1 MNNKQKLITAGICAV
16 PIVILAA
23 IGANLPENREEEPV
37 SVTTSTL
44 TEPSEH
50 GTSQYVDYIY
60 YKAKEDAVTATDE
73 DLQAAF
79 TWLKEN
85 TENYFSSQEYM
96 ELTMYYGE
104 LLEMK
109 YKGTNNEYEKL
120 GWQAYKTIKFV
131 YREVESVSDEATQD
145 NLNELKEMVL
155 NAEDIITTTSIT
167 EAGTT
172 TSPSS
177 ESLLD
182 EETARKLIVSIL
194 KENMQNGFGDNCN
207 VEYNEELDSYVVS
220 AWNDGLAEYA
230 MFGEDLTE
238 WNNLIDSLK
247 STSESLLTSIRQLD
261 PDANITLNVLNDLNT
276 DNVIL
281 TVYNGA
287 VVYNARN
294 DS

>member
-37 SVTTSTL
+37 SVTTSTI

-73 DLQAAF
+73 DLQAAL

-155 NAEDIITTTSIT
+155 NVEDI
-167 EAGTT
+167 
-172 TSPSS
+172 
-177 ESLLD
+177 
-182 EETARKLIVSIL
+182 K
-194 KENMQNGFGDNCN
+194 
-207 VEYNEELDSYVVS
+207 
-220 AWNDGLAEYA
+220 
-230 MFGEDLTE
+230 
-238 WNNLIDSLK
+238 
-247 STSESLLTSIRQLD
+247 
-261 PDANITLNVLNDLNT
+261 
-276 DNVIL
+276 
-281 TVYNGA
+281 
-287 VVYNARN
+287 
-294 DS
+294 